1 MEQRLNPKDLAEVSA
16 LATVRRLVKV
26 NMARE
31 TEKGGKFRDSG
42 PVAAAA

>member
-26 NMARE
+26 
-31 TEKGGKFRDSG
+31 TRDSG